1 MKRRSTGAGDA
12 EANRRVGAGISGFS
26 CQEIP
31 DSREQRAD
39 TSTCRLLPILAD
51 AAVCFGRGR
60 HPPEARPHH
69 LATTRWGKV
78 DMSDPASRD
87 EWKQAVRANIRQ
99 GAELNTAFVSMNAL
113 AATIATYGLFANSP
127 AIIIGA
133 MIVALL
139 LGPIAGIALA
149 LVDSDLRLLRR
160 SLLTLSAGT
169 MVVMTTAFIIG
180 LWHSDI
186 PITDEIVART
196 APNLMDLMVALAGGA
211 AGAYASTSPR
221 LSAALVGVAIATALV
236 PPLSSASVLIAHGE
250 TGLGFGAFLLAFTNM
265 VAIQFAFSAV
275 LWLTGFRRLS
285 RTSGLSILTF
295 LRRNAVSLAIL
306 LLLSIML
313 TTSLHRAI
321 ARQLFETATRTTL
334 GQLIDGS
341 AGNHLA
347 EVRFDTVP
355 SNAGEGTTIV
365 RAVVRGP
372 LPPSASQVAAMEA
385 QLPAAPDGTAL
396 ELRVRF
402 LETTIINRNGE
413 LYKDAGFRIH

>member
-1 MKRRSTGAGDA
+1 
-12 EANRRVGAGISGFS
+12 
-26 CQEIP
+26 
-31 DSREQRAD
+31 
-39 TSTCRLLPILAD
+39 
-51 AAVCFGRGR
+51 
-60 HPPEARPHH
+60 
-69 LATTRWGKV
+69 
-78 DMSDPASRD
+78 MSDPASRD
-87 EWKQAVRANIRQ
+87 EWKERVRENIRQ

-149 LVDSDLRLLRR
+149 LVDSDLRLLQR

-169 MVVMTTAFIIG
+169 LVVMTTAFIIG

-250 TGLGFGAFLLAFTNM
+250 TGMGLGALLLAFTNM
-265 VAIQFAFSAV
+265 VAIQFAFSSV

-285 RTSGLSILTF
+285 HTAGLSLFTF
-295 LRRNAVSLAIL
+295 LRRNAVSLGIL
-306 LLLSIML
+306 LLLSIVL
-313 TTSLHRAI
+313 TASLHRAI
-321 ARQLFETATRTTL
+321 ARQLFETAVRTTL
-334 GQLIDGS
+334 GQVIDHSTGS
-341 AGNHLA
+341 HLA

-355 SNAGEGTTIV
+355 GSAGRGTTIV

-372 LPPSASQVAAMEA
+372 VPPSASQVAAMES
-385 QLPAAPDGTAL
+385 QLPTAPDGTAL

-402 LETTIINRNGE
+402 VETTVINRDGR
-413 LYKDAGFRIH
+413 LYKDAGFRVD

>member
-1 MKRRSTGAGDA
+1 
-12 EANRRVGAGISGFS
+12 
-26 CQEIP
+26 
-31 DSREQRAD
+31 
-39 TSTCRLLPILAD
+39 
-51 AAVCFGRGR
+51 
-60 HPPEARPHH
+60 
-69 LATTRWGKV
+69 
-78 DMSDPASRD
+78 MSDPASRD

-355 SNAGEGTTIV
+355 SKAGEGTTIV

>member
-1 MKRRSTGAGDA
+1 
-12 EANRRVGAGISGFS
+12 
-26 CQEIP
+26 
-31 DSREQRAD
+31 
-39 TSTCRLLPILAD
+39 
-51 AAVCFGRGR
+51 
-60 HPPEARPHH
+60 
-69 LATTRWGKV
+69 
-78 DMSDPASRD
+78 
-87 EWKQAVRANIRQ
+87 
-99 GAELNTAFVSMNAL
+99 MNAL

-139 LGPIAGIALA
+139 LGPIAGVALA
-149 LVDSDLRLLRR
+149 LVDSDLRLLWR
-160 SLLTLSAGT
+160 SLLTLSAGA
-169 MVVMTTAFIIG
+169 MVVMVTAFIIG

-186 PITDEIVART
+186 PVTDEIVART

-265 VAIQFAFSAV
+265 VAIQFAYSSV

-285 RTSGLSILTF
+285 HASGLSLFTF
-295 LRRNAVSLAIL
+295 LRRNAVSLGVL
-306 LLLSIML
+306 LLLSIVL
-313 TTSLHRAI
+313 TASLHRAI
-321 ARQLFETATRTTL
+321 AQQLFETAVRTIL
-334 GQLIDGS
+334 GQVIDHSSGS
-341 AGNHLA
+341 HLA
-347 EVRFDTVP
+347 EVRFDRVP
-355 SNAGEGTTIV
+355 SSAGAGTTIV

-402 LETTIINRNGE
+402 VETTVINREGR
-413 LYKDAGFRIH
+413 LYKDAGFRLD

>member
-1 MKRRSTGAGDA
+1 
-12 EANRRVGAGISGFS
+12 
-26 CQEIP
+26 
-31 DSREQRAD
+31 
-39 TSTCRLLPILAD
+39 
-51 AAVCFGRGR
+51 
-60 HPPEARPHH
+60 
-69 LATTRWGKV
+69 
-78 DMSDPASRD
+78 
-87 EWKQAVRANIRQ
+87 
-99 GAELNTAFVSMNAL
+99 MNAL

-149 LVDSDLRLLRR
+149 LMDSDLRLLLR

-250 TGLGFGAFLLAFTNM
+250 TGLGLGALLLAFTNM
-265 VAIQFAFSAV
+265 VASQFASSSV

-285 RTSGLSILTF
+285 HTAGLSLFTF
-295 LRRNAVSLAIL
+295 LRRNAVSLGIL
-306 LLLSIML
+306 LFLSILL
-313 TTSLHRAI
+313 TASLHRAI
-321 ARQLFETATRTTL
+321 AQQLFETAVRTTL
-334 GQLIDGS
+334 RQVVDHS
-341 AGNHLA
+341 AGSHLA

-355 SNAGEGTTIV
+355 SSGGPGTTIV

-372 LPPSASQVAAMEA
+372 APPSASQVGTMET

-402 LETTIINRNGE
+402 VETTVINRDGR
-413 LYKDAGFRIH
+413 LHKDAGFRLD

>member
-1 MKRRSTGAGDA
+1 
-12 EANRRVGAGISGFS
+12 
-26 CQEIP
+26 
-31 DSREQRAD
+31 
-39 TSTCRLLPILAD
+39 
-51 AAVCFGRGR
+51 
-60 HPPEARPHH
+60 
-69 LATTRWGKV
+69 
-78 DMSDPASRD
+78 MSDSASRD
-87 EWKQAVRANIRQ
+87 AWKEAVRENIRQ

-149 LVDSDLRLLRR
+149 LVDSDLRLLQR

-169 MVVMTTAFIIG
+169 LVVMTTAFIIG

-221 LSAALVGVAIATALV
+221 LSTALVGVAIATALV

-250 TGLGFGAFLLAFTNM
+250 TGMGLGALLLAFTNM
-265 VAIQFAFSAV
+265 VAIQFAFSSV

-285 RTSGLSILTF
+285 HTAGLSLFTF
-295 LRRNAVSLAIL
+295 LRRNAVSLGIL
-306 LLLSIML
+306 LFLSILL
-313 TTSLHRAI
+313 TASLHRAI
-321 ARQLFETATRTTL
+321 AQQLFETAVRTTL
-334 GQLIDGS
+334 RQVVDHS
-341 AGNHLA
+341 AGSHLA

-355 SNAGEGTTIV
+355 SSGGPGTTIV

-372 LPPSASQVAAMEA
+372 APPSASQVGTMEA

-402 LETTIINRNGE
+402 VETTVINRDGR
-413 LYKDAGFRIH
+413 LHKDAGFRLD